1 MVLYFKYTSNYYF
14 KAIDRKYFMKKLLS
28 LFIKGM
34 FDKII
39 ALSGLI
45 ILSPVF
51 IVIATLIKLD
61 SPGPV
66 FFIQERVG
74 KNKGL
79 FNSIKFRTMV
89 HKAAK
94 HGLGLNIKQNDER
107 ITRIGK
113 FLRQW
118 SLDELP
124 QLINVLKGDMS
135 IVGPRPTLP
144 YQVERYNDF
153 QRKRLLVKPG
163 ITGWAQVNG
172 RNAISWEERIKLDV
186 WYVENWS
193 LWLDFKI
200 MLKTVTV
207 VIKREG
213 LYGKDGI
220 NDDFLSTGPNTKP
233 PIKAV

>member
-1 MVLYFKYTSNYYF
+1 M
-14 KAIDRKYFMKKLLS
+14 RM
-28 LFIKGM
+28 IKDI
-34 FDKII
+34 FDKILSI
-39 ALSGLI
+39 AALI
-45 ILSPVF
+45 ILSPLIF
-51 IVIATLIKLD
+51 IISVLIKLD
-61 SPGPV
+61 SQGPV
-66 FFIQERVG
+66 LFIQERAGLEG
-74 KNKGL
+74 KL
-79 FNSIKFRTMV
+79 FNSFKFRTMM
-89 HKAAK
+89 HKAAES
-94 HGLGLNIKQNDER
+94 GLGLNIRDNDER

-113 FLRQW
+113 VLRSW

-144 YQVERYNDF
+144 YQVERYTEF
-153 QRKRLLVKPG
+153 QRKRLYAKPG

-200 MLKTVTV
+200 MLKTIKV
-207 VIKREG
+207 VIKKEG

-220 NDDFLSTGPNTKP
+220 NDDFLSAKQDSKP
-233 PIKAV
+233 PIKAL